1 MNNVDHEAM
10 NTKLRLWSPS
20 TEAMVTQLKKKNQ
33 LVPVQLIPK
42 PEILSKKG
50 TS

>member
-20 TEAMVTQLKKKNQ
+20 TEAMITPLKKKCSD
-33 LVPVQLIPK
+33 VK
-42 PEILSKKG
+42 FYERFR
-50 TS
+50 